1 MSKQFT
7 SWLNYAIHLYPQSF
21 VLVEISWLEPDEPR
35 CVDAHKIMFYYVVS
49 LVVTVKD
56 LQ

>member
-1 MSKQFT
+1 MRKQYT
-7 SWLNYAIHLYPQSF
+7 SWFKYAIHLYPQSF
-21 VLVEISWLEPDEPR
+21 VAVEISWLEPDEPR
-35 CVDAHKIMFYYVVS
+35 CVDAHKIMFYYAVS